1 MVWKLNAVCV
11 FTCAHS
17 VTQLR
22 PTLCNPMDSTSSAV
36 HGIFQER
43 ILEWDAIYFSRGSQI
58 CISCIPELAGGLFTT
73 APPGKP
79 FQGGKLVQSQ
89 AHLFPILQD
98 HCFSPPSVE
107 SLDYDYS
114 LYANNYRKLT
124 KLITWT
130 TALSNSM
137 KL

>member
-1 MVWKLNAVCV
+1 MLFWNVQAPQSMEFFRKEYWSGMP
-11 FTCAHS
+11 FTSPGNLKPAC
-17 VTQLR
+17 
-22 PTLCNPMDSTSSAV
+22 
-36 HGIFQER
+36 
-43 ILEWDAIYFSRGSQI
+43 
-58 CISCIPELAGGLFTT
+58 LASPALASGLFTT
-73 APPGKP
+73 APPEKP
-79 FQGGKLVQSQ
+79 SQGGKLVQPQ

-130 TALSNSM
+130 TALSNNETMSHAVWAHPRQM
-137 KL
+137 GHDG